1 MTHLMIAGGIYLLLL
16 ALIIIFNPLTRG
28 GKERMWESSTKA
40 SRNTDACT
48 GAWA

>member
-16 ALIIIFNPLTRG
+16 ALMTRG